1 MYPKLASQPI
11 EETSLLEGPLEPTNE
26 WYGVAKIAGVK
37 LCQAYHR
44 QYAAISS
51 PWCPPTCTGPATI
64 SIRSRAT

>member
-37 LCQAYHR
+37 LCQAYRR
-44 QYAAISS
+44 QYGCDFITVV
-51 PWCPPTCTGPATI
+51 PTNCTGPATI